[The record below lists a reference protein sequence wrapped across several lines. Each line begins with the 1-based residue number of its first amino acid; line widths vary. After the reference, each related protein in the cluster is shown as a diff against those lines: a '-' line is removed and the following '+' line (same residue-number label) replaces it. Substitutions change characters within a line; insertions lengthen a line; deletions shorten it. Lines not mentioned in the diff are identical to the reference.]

1 MPVLPAIIL
10 AALAHATP
18 HNTPRLKERVPVPR
32 NWVRLAEAPA
42 DHTIALRVALPQPRF
57 SELEAHLY
65 EVSDPAHARYGAHL
79 SKEDVEAL
87 VRPHAESVDAVDAWL
102 ASHGIKESDCHRSPA
117 KDWVKVDVPVS
128 LAEKMLDTVSLS
140 TVEEHLSGLARG
152 RRLTRLRTEIPHL
165 ATR

>member
-1 MPVLPAIIL
+1 M
-10 AALAHATP
+10 
-18 HNTPRLKERVPVPR
+18 
-32 NWVRLAEAPA
+32 
-42 DHTIALRVALPQPRF
+42 
-57 SELEAHLY
+57 
-65 EVSDPAHARYGAHL
+65 SDPAHARYGAHL

-128 LAEKMLDTVSLS
+128 LTEKMLDTVSLS